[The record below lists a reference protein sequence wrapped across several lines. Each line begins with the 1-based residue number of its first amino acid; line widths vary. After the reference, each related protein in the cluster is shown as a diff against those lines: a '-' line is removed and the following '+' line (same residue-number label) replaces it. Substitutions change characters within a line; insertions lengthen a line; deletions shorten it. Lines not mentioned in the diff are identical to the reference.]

1 MAETYRYKVYIN
13 LGLGLLLFGVLV
25 ISMFTKIEF
34 YEKVMREFSGIVI
47 ALLIINGLEWLRL
60 EEERIIDG

>member
-1 MAETYRYKVYIN
+1 MAESYRYKVYIN
-13 LGLGLLLFGVLV
+13 LGLGLLLFAVLV

-34 YEKVMREFSGIVI
+34 YEKVMLEFSGIVI